1 MYEPYTIDA
10 MEAPVM
16 ASMPYASPINSCD
29 STLSSSEEGMVSRLY
44 IMNAI
49 TSEKKPTNK
58 TLKPLS
64 LKPCHSF
71 FFFFSSMSDEL
82 YMDQLRLQIKSY
94 RGSVTLN
101 SR

>member
-10 MEAPVM
+10 MEAAVM

-64 LKPCHSF
+64 LKPCH

-94 RGSVTLN
+94 RRSVTLN